1 MNWMKNGVSW
11 LMIAIIIV
19 LSCMSN
25 CQNKRAKEAKKLS
38 DTMENSLSLINQKAE
53 VTTVQLRDSLAI
65 KQAEV
70 EKLQVTNQNLQ
81 SLYGDLLKSTKTKP
95 KDVKELTSIC
105 TATSGVDTVI
115 CEVDSF
121 KGLKAHWVDNYIN
134 IRVDIDSARRA
145 AIDYN
150 IKDSLTV
157 ISYQKK
163 HSILFGL
170 IKWNSY
176 EGCKVITHNPKSTP
190 VTVVSYTNVKH

>member
-1 MNWMKNGVSW
+1 MKNWVSW
-11 LMIAIIIV
+11 FLIAIIIT
-19 LSCMSN
+19 LSCMDN
-25 CQNKRAKEAKKLS
+25 CQNKRAKEAKKLA

-53 VTTVQLRDSLAI
+53 VTTIQLRDSLAV

-81 SLYGDLLKSTKTKP
+81 SLYGDLLKATKTRA
-95 KDVKELTSIC
+95 KDVKELTNIS
-105 TATSGVDTVI
+105 TVTSGTDTVI

-121 KGLKAHWVDNYIN
+121 SGLKAHWKDNYVD
-134 IRVDIDSARRA
+134 IRVDIDSARKA
-145 AIDYN
+145 VVDYN

-176 EGCKVITHNPKSTP
+176 EGCKVVTHNPKSTP
-190 VTVVSYTNVKH
+190 VTVVSYTNVKY

>member
-1 MNWMKNGVSW
+1 MAV
-11 LMIAIIIV
+11 
-19 LSCMSN
+19 
-25 CQNKRAKEAKKLS
+25 
-38 DTMENSLSLINQKAE
+38 
-53 VTTVQLRDSLAI
+53 

-95 KDVKELTSIC
+95 KDVKELTNIG
-105 TATSGVDTVI
+105 TITSGTDTVI

-121 KGLKAHWVDNYIN
+121 SGLKAHWKDDYIN
-134 IRVDIDSARRA
+134 IRVNIDSTRKAM
-145 AIDYN
+145 IDYA
-150 IKDSLTV
+150 IKDSLTI

-170 IKWNSY
+170 IKWKSY

>member
-1 MNWMKNGVSW
+1 MNWTKNWVSW
-11 LMIAIIIV
+11 LLIAIIIT
-19 LSCMSN
+19 LSCMNN

-38 DTMENSLSLINQKAE
+38 DIMENTLSLINQKAE
-53 VTTVQLRDSLAI
+53 VTTIQLRDSLAV

-95 KDVKELTSIC
+95 KDVKELTNIS
-105 TATSGVDTVI
+105 TMTSGTDTVV

-121 KGLKAHWVDNYIN
+121 RGLKAHWKDDYIN
-134 IRVDIDSARRA
+134 IRVDIDSTRKAV
-145 AIDYN
+145 IDYN

-170 IKWNSY
+170 IKWKSY

-190 VTVVSYTNVKH
+190 ITVVSYTNVKH

>member
-1 MNWMKNGVSW
+1 MKNWVSW
-11 LMIAIIIV
+11 VLIAVIIT
-19 LSCMSN
+19 LSCLNN

-53 VTTVQLRDSLAI
+53 VTTIQLRDSLAV

-81 SLYGDLLKSTKTKP
+81 SLYGDLLKSTKTKS
-95 KDVKELTSIC
+95 KDIKELTNIS

-121 KGLKAHWVDNYIN
+121 SGLKAHWVDNYIN

-145 AIDYN
+145 VIDYN

-190 VTVVSYTNVKH
+190 ITVVSYTNVKH

>member
-1 MNWMKNGVSW
+1 MKNWVSW
-11 LMIAIIIV
+11 VLIAVIIT
-19 LSCMSN
+19 LSCLNN

-53 VTTVQLRDSLAI
+53 VTTIQLRDSLAV

-81 SLYGDLLKSTKTKP
+81 SLYGDLLKSTKTKS
-95 KDVKELTSIC
+95 KDIKELTNIS
-105 TATSGVDTVI
+105 TVTSGVDTVI

-121 KGLKAHWVDNYIN
+121 RGLKAHWVDNYIN

-145 AIDYN
+145 VIDYN

-190 VTVVSYTNVKH
+190 ITVVSYTNVKH